1 MYKAISLVLLIS
13 GIALLIV
20 GITAMD
26 SIASGFSTFFTGSPT
41 DRSMWLVLGGVV
53 LIAISGFGLFRGS
66 RSDA

>member
-20 GITAMD
+20 GISAME
-26 SIASGFSTFFTGSPT
+26 SIASGFSKFFTGSPT

>member
-20 GITAMD
+20 GISAMD
-26 SIASGFSTFFTGSPT
+26 SIASGFSKFFTGSPT